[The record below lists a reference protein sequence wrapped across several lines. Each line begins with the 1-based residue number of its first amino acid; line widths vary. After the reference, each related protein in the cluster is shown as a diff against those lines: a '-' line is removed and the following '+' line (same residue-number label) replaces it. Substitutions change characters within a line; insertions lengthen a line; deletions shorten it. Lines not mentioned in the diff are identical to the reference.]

1 MTIHITQFA
10 AISFLFLLSGVF
22 WGSWLS
28 IGRSFHEFPLS
39 EFVHIAQ
46 IINRNLGVS
55 MRIIA
60 VPCIVLMVVCACL
73 LPQRTLA
80 ESILYPCSVF
90 LAVSALLIT
99 VLIEV
104 PMNNKIITWTT
115 DSAPLNWKA
124 IQKRWQLY
132 NDIRTLISLLSFLI
146 FTALSLKLF

>member
-28 IGRSFHEFPLS
+28 IGRSFHKFQLN

-55 MRIIA
+55 MRIISI
-60 VPCIVLMVVCACL
+60 PCIILMAL
-73 LPQRTLA
+73 SSWLFPQKSLA
-80 ESILYPCSVF
+80 EYCLYLFSIF
-90 LAVSALLIT
+90 LTVSALLIT
-99 VLIEV
+99 VLVEV
-104 PMNNKIITWTT
+104 PLNNKIITWTT

-124 IQKRWQLY
+124 VRKRWQFY
-132 NDIRTLISLLSFLI
+132 NNIRTLISLLSFLI

>member
-1 MTIHITQFA
+1 MAFYITQFA
-10 AISFLFLLSGVF
+10 ALSLLFLLSGVF

-55 MRIIA
+55 MRIISI
-60 VPCIVLMVVCACL
+60 PCIILMILSAWL
-73 LPQRTLA
+73 FPQKGFVEFL
-80 ESILYPCSVF
+80 LYPCSI
-90 LAVSALLIT
+90 LLIISALLIT

-104 PMNNKIITWTT
+104 PMNNKIISWTT
-115 DSAPLNWKA
+115 ESAPLNWKD
-124 IQKRWQLY
+124 IRKRWQFY

-146 FTALSLKLF
+146 FTALYLKLF